1 MSDPKNILPPLVNTN
16 LLATDPGESLERLLV
31 EGPLHSSRE
40 IPNLINERFNRIEF
54 PQVIYAHCEHEKCG
68 SVLRHHKTDSEEFG
82 LDPAI
87 YAYIT
92 GGTTSA
98 HVIRTVAFTC
108 LEVARFLFAAIEI
121 KNKEQLDKQRLSLQ
135 NKLNKMESS
144 GLLNQLFQDALLK
157 GESPLSRGKRDSR
170 YGPN

>member
-1 MSDPKNILPPLVNTN
+1 
-16 LLATDPGESLERLLV
+16 
-31 EGPLHSSRE
+31 
-40 IPNLINERFNRIEF
+40 
-54 PQVIYAHCEHEKCG
+54 
-68 SVLRHHKTDSEEFG
+68 
-82 LDPAI
+82 
-87 YAYIT
+87 
-92 GGTTSA
+92 
-98 HVIRTVAFTC
+98 VAFTC